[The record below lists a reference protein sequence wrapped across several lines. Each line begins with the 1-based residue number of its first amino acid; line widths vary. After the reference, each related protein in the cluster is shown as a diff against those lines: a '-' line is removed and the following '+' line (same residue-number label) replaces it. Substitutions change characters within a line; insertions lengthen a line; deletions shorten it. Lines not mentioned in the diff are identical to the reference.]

1 MKPWG
6 EQVDELVDAG
16 KYAEALALLDTIDA
30 ALLPDKVPNHQIA
43 YDTLLM
49 LASLKDRRTS
59 LTKALDAVSQFRTG
73 DFDRAL
79 DSFVQLNINPAKVV
93 SLYPESISGRLSVPR
108 DQWIQMFGGPPPKA
122 PREVTSSSPSSSSSE
137 HGGDVEEPAQ
147 SGQIVAPTGKAS
159 KLKNPLDGIWPSG
172 FKDSDTA
179 SITSKKEKPKKGPY
193 VVVPMTF
200 YLSRLHR

>member
-1 MKPWG
+1 
-6 EQVDELVDAG
+6 
-16 KYAEALALLDTIDA
+16 
-30 ALLPDKVPNHQIA
+30 
-43 YDTLLM
+43 M

-59 LTKALDAVSQFRTG
+59 LTKALDSVSQFCTG

-79 DSFVQLNINPAKVV
+79 DLFVQLNINPAKVV

-122 PREVTSSSPSSSSSE
+122 SREATSSSPSSSSSE
-137 HGGDVEEPAQ
+137 HGGNVEEPAQ
-147 SGQIVAPTGKAS
+147 SGQIVAPTGKAG

-179 SITSKKEKPKKGPY
+179 SMSKKEKPRKGSH
-193 VVVPMTF
+193 VVVPITY